1 VDKYNMELEE
11 TIAGRNVTEE
21 MTKKRHKNE
30 ERKMRIKY
38 EQNLD
43 NLRENGVI
51 LMEKTTDEEAKSKEV
66 LDQKMKLEQELMD
79 LNESLAKDT

>member
-1 VDKYNMELEE
+1 MDKYNMELEE

-51 LMEKTTDEEAKSKEV
+51 LMEKTTDEEAKSKDV